1 MMDSEHIESIRQNN
15 LGIMLVSLIEDYE
28 TRLRQAYAESGFG
41 DVRRSHGYVLRNL
54 EQQGS
59 RVTDIARRAGI
70 TKQTA
75 GKIVQELQRL
85 GYVTVEGVSGDNRVR
100 LVSFSP
106 RGRELVNVSQAL
118 VAQIHAAYAGQVGAA
133 TFDRFDATLRIFIRQ
148 LAPDIPQLEGEL
160 WRSANPFFHF
170 GRFMVE
176 IASDFE
182 SRLRER
188 LAQLGFPDIKH
199 SYLAALFHLD
209 LEGSRVTALAQRV
222 AVSPQ
227 AASLTLGELA
237 RAGFI
242 EQVEDPGDQRARLIL
257 LTARGLELMQAIAL
271 AVEEINQEYALLVGA
286 EPVTRLRDCLLKI
299 LRRLRISVFV

>member
-1 MMDSEHIESIRQNN
+1 MDSERIESIRQNN
-15 LGIMLVSLIEDYE
+15 IGIMLVSLIEDYE
-28 TRLRQAYAESGFG
+28 NRLREAYAQAGFG

-59 RVTDIARRAGI
+59 RVIDIARRAGI
-70 TKQTA
+70 SKQTA
-75 GKIVQELQRL
+75 GKIVQELERL
-85 GYVTVEGVSGDNRVR
+85 GYVTVGGIAGDNRVR
-100 LVSFSP
+100 LVAFSE

-118 VAQIHAAYAGQVGAA
+118 VAQIHDAYAGQVGRG
-133 TFDRFDATLRIFIRQ
+133 TFERFDTVLRVFIRQ
-148 LAPDIPQLEGEL
+148 LAPAIPQLHGDL

-176 IASDFE
+176 IANDFE
-182 SRLRER
+182 NRLRER
-188 LAQLGFPDIKH
+188 LAQSGFPGIKH
-199 SYLAALFHLD
+199 SWLAALYHLD
-209 LEGSRVTALAQRV
+209 VEGSRVTALAQRV

-257 LTARGLELMQAIAL
+257 LTPRGLALVEAIAL
-271 AVEEINQEYALLVGA
+271 AGEAINQEYAQLAGA

>member
-1 MMDSEHIESIRQNN
+1 MDSEHIESIRQNN
-15 LGIMLVSLIEDYE
+15 IGIMLVSLIAGYDA
-28 TRLRQAYAESGFG
+28 RLRQAYAQSGFG

-54 EQQGS
+54 EQDGS

-75 GKIVQELQRL
+75 GKIVQELERL
-85 GYVTVEGVSGDNRVR
+85 GYVTVAGISGDSRVR
-100 LVSFSP
+100 LVCFSE

-118 VAQIHAAYAGQVGAA
+118 VAQIHETYASQVGAA
-133 TFDRFDATLRIFIRQ
+133 TFERFEATLRIFIRH
-148 LAPDIPQLEGEL
+148 LAPEIPQLQGAL
-160 WRSANPFFHF
+160 WASANPFFHF

-176 IASDFE
+176 IANDFE
-182 SRLRER
+182 NRLRDR
-188 LAQLGFPDIKH
+188 LAQLGFSGIKH

-242 EQVEDPGDQRARLIL
+242 KPVEDPGDQRARLIL
-257 LTARGLELMQAIAL
+257 LTARGLELMQAIAT
-271 AVEEINQEYALLVGA
+271 AVEAINQDYASLVGLM
-286 EPVTRLRDCLLKI
+286 PVTRLRDCLLKI